1 MSKPVIELARAKIN
15 LTLHVGEVQSDGYH
29 PLSSIVIF
37 ADAADIVT
45 AQSADDFS
53 LTIDG
58 PFSKGLSADEDNLIL
73 RAARFARGQ
82 LGGPKLKFHLTK
94 NLPVSSGIGGGS
106 ADAAAA
112 MRHVAAFAGL
122 SVSDLKNTEQIGA
135 DIPVC
140 LYSRT
145 SMMQGIG
152 QDVSRMMGQR
162 RHYGVLVNPG
172 LPVSTG
178 KIFQAFDQGPAG
190 DLKQPVHDDLVEA
203 ALEGRNDLQ
212 PIACDLQPEIVRILM
227 ELAVQPGVKL
237 SRMSGSG
244 ASCFAI
250 THDMHSA
257 LNIKKLLA
265 AKYPLWWIWAG
276 GFGDPS

>member
-1 MSKPVIELARAKIN
+1 MSQPAIELARAKIN
-15 LTLHVGEVQSDGYH
+15 LTLHVGAARGDNYH
-29 PLSSIVIF
+29 PLSSQVIF

-45 AQSADDFS
+45 AQPADKFS

-58 PFSKGLSADEDNLIL
+58 PFGQDLRADEDNLIL
-73 RAARFARGQ
+73 RAARFAHAQ
-82 LGGPKLKFHLTK
+82 FSGPPLKFHLTK

-112 MRHVAAFAGL
+112 MRHVAEFSGR
-122 SVSDLKNTEQIGA
+122 SVADLKEAEQIGA

-140 LYSRT
+140 LLSRT
-145 SMMQGIG
+145 SVMQGIG
-152 QDVSRMMGQR
+152 EDVTRMPWQG
-162 RHYGVLVNPG
+162 RHFGVLVNPG

-178 KIFQAFDQGPAG
+178 KIFQAFDQGPSG
-190 DLKQPVHDDLVEA
+190 DLEQPERPDLIDA
-203 ALEGRNDLQ
+203 ALAGRNDLQ
-212 PIACDLQPEIVRILM
+212 PIACDLQPEIVRVLM
-227 ELAVQPGVKL
+227 ELAVQSGVKL

-250 THDMHSA
+250 TSDMQSA
-257 LNIKKLLA
+257 QNIKKALS
-265 AKYPLWWIWAG
+265 AKYPQWWIWAG